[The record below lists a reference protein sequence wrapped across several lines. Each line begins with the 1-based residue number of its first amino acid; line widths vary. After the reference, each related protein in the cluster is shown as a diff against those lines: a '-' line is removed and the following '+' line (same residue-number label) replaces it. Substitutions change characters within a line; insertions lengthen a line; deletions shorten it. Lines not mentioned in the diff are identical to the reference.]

1 MALQNHQPQLCTAVV
16 QKNHPSCGG
25 PERLFVST
33 VLCPPSPGHNHSICL
48 LQMLVSA
55 AHVCPWKSQR
65 SSSAASWNPMVMRWW
80 QTQVVSPIVSLI
92 QTFRLQFKGSCIPAS
107 YSLKLAYLV
116 SKLWSHPLWG
126 MLCAVLREQTWMS
139 LLLVF
144 EGFFP
149 PALLLPC
156 LILSQPCQL
165 LDMPDDGFLTPMLQ
179 TPSSL
184 LAVGRHLSKLFPSH
198 IGKSSNKNW
207 GKWHVGTWTSVLFS
221 TTATIVTGNFAVL
234 WWVPM
239 SVTISACIALYNYL
253 LKCGENLSAVQASGL
268 KFWVHM
274 SALRPT
280 E

>member
-1 MALQNHQPQLCTAVV
+1 MALQSHQPQLCTAVV

-149 PALLLPC
+149 PCPTVALFDSQSALPTPRHARWWFPYPHAANTLFPPGC
-156 LILSQPCQL
+156 GQASLQAVSFSHWQVFQQKLRHMTCG
-165 LDMPDDGFLTPMLQ
+165 DMNLCSFLYH
-179 TPSSL
+179 SYHSHWKFCCSL
-184 LAVGRHLSKLFPSH
+184 MGPNECHHLSLYCSPQLFIEVRWESVC
-198 IGKSSNKNW
+198 SS
-207 GKWHVGTWTSVLFS
+207 GKWT
-221 TTATIVTGNFAVL
+221 
-234 WWVPM
+234 
-239 SVTISACIALYNYL
+239 
-253 LKCGENLSAVQASGL
+253 
-268 KFWVHM
+268 
-274 SALRPT
+274 
-280 E
+280 

>member
-1 MALQNHQPQLCTAVV
+1 MALQSHQPQLCTAVV

-55 AHVCPWKSQR
+55 AHVCPWKSRR
-65 SSSAASWNPMVMRWW
+65 SLSAASWNPMVMRWW

-149 PALLLPC
+149 PALLLPSVSLANSSTC
-156 LILSQPCQL
+156 QMMVSLPPCCKHPLPSWLWAGISPSCFLLTLASLPTKIEANDMWGHEPLFFSLPQL
-165 LDMPDDGFLTPMLQ
+165 P
-179 TPSSL
+179 
-184 LAVGRHLSKLFPSH
+184 
-198 IGKSSNKNW
+198 
-207 GKWHVGTWTSVLFS
+207 
-221 TTATIVTGNFAVL
+221 
-234 WWVPM
+234 
-239 SVTISACIALYNYL
+239 
-253 LKCGENLSAVQASGL
+253 
-268 KFWVHM
+268 
-274 SALRPT
+274 
-280 E
+280 